1 MNQLPNFVDG
11 NEGTIYDLPD
21 ADYRAAS
28 GVSNS
33 MLKAIALDGDE
44 PGSPAHFVQS
54 FLDPKTDTDAL
65 FMGRMVHSRILTPDE
80 PIPGVIE
87 IPETYT
93 NEKGE
98 VKPWSGNAK
107 VCKAWLAKQEAA
119 GLRPMKVEQIAA
131 MDGIVNAI
139 AQNDDCKAIFAD
151 GKPEVSLFKRWYR
164 NDGMILR
171 KARMDWVPRYGP
183 LVDIK
188 TCLDARACD
197 FDSTMWKRR
206 YYVQADY
213 YLTLWNELNPDDQR
227 TGFVFIAVEKFA
239 PFSIQIFQVDQ
250 SDLDNGRREWQRNLS
265 LVIECLKTGSWPGYQ
280 GGIKPIKVRYPYNRK
295 TILPE

>member
-1 MNQLPNFVDG
+1 MSLPNFTDG
-11 NEGTIYDLPD
+11 SEGVFENMPD
-21 ADYRAAS
+21 PDYRAAS

-33 MLKAIALDGDE
+33 ALKHIALDGDE

-54 FLDPKTDTDAL
+54 FLDPKEDTDAL

-80 PIPGVIE
+80 PVPGVIE
-87 IPETYT
+87 IPENYT

-98 VKPWSGNAK
+98 TKPWAGNAK
-107 VCKAWLAKQEAA
+107 VCKNWLEKQKAA
-119 GLRPMKVEQIAA
+119 GLRPMRVEQIEA

-139 AQNDDCKAIFAD
+139 AQNEDCKVIFAD

-171 KARMDWVPRYGP
+171 KARMDWLPRYGP

-188 TCLDARACD
+188 TCQDARACD

-206 YYVQADY
+206 YYVQASF
-213 YLTLWNELNPDDQR
+213 YLDLHNELNPDDQR
-227 TGFVFIAVEKFA
+227 EGFVFIAVEKFA
-239 PFSIQIFQVDQ
+239 PFNIQIFQVDE
-250 SDLDNGRREWQRNLS
+250 SDLDNGRREYQRNLS

-280 GGIKPIKVRYPYNRK
+280 GGIQPIKVRYPYNRR
-295 TILPE
+295 TIIPD

>member
-1 MNQLPNFVDG
+1 MIPNFADG
-11 NEGTIYDLPD
+11 DEGVFFSLAD
-21 ADYRAAS
+21 ADYRKAS

-44 PGSPAHFVQS
+44 PGSPAHFMQQ
-54 FLDPKTDTDAL
+54 FLDPKTDSDAL
-65 FMGRMVHSRILTPDE
+65 FMGRIVHTRILTPEE

-87 IPETYT
+87 IPENYT

-98 VKPWSGNAK
+98 TKPWSGNAK
-107 VCKAWLAKQEAA
+107 VCKNWLAKQEAA
-119 GLRPMKVEQIAA
+119 GLRPMNVEQIEA

-139 AQNDDCKAIFAD
+139 AQNETCKIAFAK

-164 NDGMILR
+164 GDGMILR
-171 KARMDWVPRYGP
+171 KARLDWVTPGP
-183 LVDIK
+183 ALVDIK

-206 YYVQADY
+206 YYVQAAY
-213 YLTLWNELNPDDQR
+213 YLDLWNELNPDDQK
-227 TGFVFIAVEKFA
+227 TNFVFIAVEKFA
-239 PFSIQIFQVDQ
+239 PYNIQIFDVDPG
-250 SDLDNGRREWQRNLS
+250 DLDNGRREYRRNLS
-265 LVIECLKTGSWPGYQ
+265 LVVDCLKTGVWPGYPD
-280 GGIKPIKVRYPYNRK
+280 GIQPIRMRAPFNRK